1 VDPLIGFALDHA
13 EQPSLDDLERV
24 GFEIGQEEEQSVFW
38 RRQRAVFVDGKAAR
52 SPRFP
57 IHPPRGHTGL
67 ERGLEGRDQELKLLE
82 RQAGEIQ
89 QLRRAG
95 LQVNVPYTSQRT
107 CLL

>member
-1 VDPLIGFALDHA
+1 MDPLIGFALDHA

-95 LQVNVPYTSQRT
+95 LQVNVPYTSHRT